1 MFSNTTQPNRDQLPL
16 GYEGSI
22 NLATETSNRI
32 NVLKVLSQTI
42 LRELDSF
49 GFEQI
54 SKTKENLDLAEEV
67 RKFETDLICRA
78 LIRAKGRQRLAA
90 KLLNVKIT
98 TLNAKIKR
106 YGINPNGL

>member
-1 MFSNTTQPNRDQLPL
+1 MISN
-16 GYEGSI
+16 SI
-22 NLATETSNRI
+22 ETNFQNSTYGRNETSDLSVQAVNRI
-32 NVLKVLSQTI
+32 EVLKVLSNTI
-42 LRELDSF
+42 LRELNSF
-49 GFEQI
+49 GFEQTA
-54 SKTKENLDLAEEV
+54 KTTDKMDLAEEV

-78 LIRAKGRQRLAA
+78 LISAKGKQRQAA